1 MTNSLIV
8 KRNDLLNVSYSL
20 SLNEQR
26 ILLGCIS
33 QVDSRLTLDKEKTF
47 EVSVQSIKDLFGS
60 QNASHFYT
68 EIKNA
73 VERLSERW
81 IVIRGDK
88 RVVKL
93 RWVYKIEYLDNEAT
107 IRLNFS
113 PDVIPYLSEITERF
127 TKYRLND
134 VKDFKCIYS
143 LRLYEL
149 FAQYQA
155 IGSRE
160 IEVDELR
167 ILFELENK
175 YPSFGEL
182 KRSVIDKALYEINL
196 HSNMNVSCGFRKRGR
211 KVLAF
216 QFSFETK
223 IKKIDDAYERKSVSI
238 QEYVRLNPVITK
250 GKTEMEVIRLMQ
262 KNKIDKK

>member
-1 MTNSLIV
+1 MSNSLIV
-8 KRNDLLNVSYSL
+8 KRNELLNVSYSL

-33 QVDSRLTLDKEKTF
+33 QVDSRDTLDKNKTF
-47 EVSVQSIKDLFGS
+47 EVSVQSIMDIFGDRTSKHLYGELVKAVDRLF
-60 QNASHFYT
+60 
-68 EIKNA
+68 
-73 VERLSERW
+73 ERR
-81 IVIRGDK
+81 IVITTEK
-88 RVVKL
+88 KTTKL
-93 RWVYKIEYLDNEAT
+93 RWVWKIEYLHQEAI

-167 ILFELENK
+167 RLFELEDK

-196 HSNMNVSCGFRKRGR
+196 HSNMNVTCGFRKRGR
-211 KVLAF
+211 KVLAL
-216 QFSFETK
+216 QFAFETK
-223 IKKIDDAYERKSVSI
+223 VKKIDDAYERKSVSMNDF
-238 QEYVRLNPVITK
+238 VRSNPLITK
-250 GKTEMEVIRLMQ
+250 GKSEAEVLILMK
-262 KNKIDKK
+262 KNKVDKK

>member
-8 KRNDLLNVSYSL
+8 KRNDLLNVSYTL

-33 QVDSRLTLDKEKTF
+33 QVDSRLSLDKEKTF

-73 VERLSERW
+73 VDRLSERW
-81 IVIRGDK
+81 IVIREDK

-93 RWVYKIEYLDNEAT
+93 RWVYKIEYLQNEAT
-107 IRLNFS
+107 IKLNFS

-127 TKYRLND
+127 TKYKLAD

-149 FAQYQA
+149 FAQYQ
-155 IGSRE
+155 GVGNRE

-167 ILFELENK
+167 RLFELEDK

-182 KRSVIDKALYEINL
+182 RRSVIDKALYEINL
-196 HSNMNVSCGFRKRGR
+196 HSNMNVTCGFRKRGR

-216 QFSFETK
+216 QFAFETK
-223 IKKIDDAYERKSVSI
+223 IKKIDDYYERKSVSMNDF
-238 QEYVRLNPVITK
+238 VRSNPLITK
-250 GKTEMEVIRLMQ
+250 GKTEAEVLILMK
-262 KNKIDKK
+262 KNKVDKK